1 MAVAAIASSTRY
13 TIGERMSL
21 PRLLL
26 LVNGHAAESGIG
38 NIFLSDLCA
47 SYPPGKLCRF
57 STVRQTPNREAH
69 SWCGRPVEYFKVL
82 VSTVPILSSFTDWNF
97 QHNQEAELVSQ
108 AAHFGRENSVDAV
121 WAVFNST
128 YIIRTALAVANKLD
142 VPLYTTVWDPPEVF
156 RINMHLNQGRYDDI
170 YMIFLRTLGLSTSV
184 SVIGESMAAKYDQEL
199 GIRTIPLAHGYRAA
213 EWTPDKVPFKDDKV
227 RIGFAGSLYAKREW
241 RAFLRAL
248 ESVEWNIAGRPV
260 ELHQIG
266 RRPLRGAPM
275 PEHVIRHGCLSNED
289 TLDRLRDIDIG
300 YLPYWFDGRY
310 KAVASLAFPS
320 KASVYLAAGC
330 RIFYHGPDYGSPT
343 AFLTKYNVGT
353 ACHDLRP
360 AKIVEALDVLI
371 RGGKRDLDYSKE
383 SKRVCSDLLSY
394 EAMLRQFTTFL
405 GGQRDD
411 LIVK

>member
-1 MAVAAIASSTRY
+1 
-13 TIGERMSL
+13 MSL

-26 LVNGHAAESGIG
+26 FVDGLATESGIG
-38 NIFLSDLCA
+38 NIFLSALCD

-57 STVRQTPNREAH
+57 SIARNTPFHEAH
-69 SWCGRPVEYFKVL
+69 LWRGRPVEYFGVL
-82 VSTVPILSSFTDWNF
+82 VSTVPILSSLTDWHF
-97 QHNQEAELVSQ
+97 QRNQEAELAAQ
-108 AAHFGRENSVDAV
+108 AARFGRENSVDAV
-121 WAVFNST
+121 WAVLNST
-128 YIIRTALAVANKLD
+128 YIIRTALAVANKLA

-156 RINMHLNQGRYDDI
+156 GINMHLSQRRYDDI
-170 YMIFLRTLGLSTSV
+170 YKTFLKTLALSTSV
-184 SVIGESMAAKYDQEL
+184 SVIGESMAAKYEQEP

-213 EWTPDKVPFKDDKV
+213 EWTPDKAPFKDGKV

-248 ESVEWNIAGRPV
+248 ESVEWNLAGRPV

-266 RRPLRGAPM
+266 RRPLKGAPM
-275 PEHVIRHGCLSNED
+275 PKHVIRHGCLSSED

-300 YLPYWFDGRY
+300 YLPYWFAKRY

-330 RIFYHGPDYGSPT
+330 RIFYHGPEYGSPT
-343 AFLTKYNVGT
+343 AFLTKYNVGK

-360 AKIVEALDVLI
+360 AKIVDALHSLI
-371 RGGKRDLDYSKE
+371 RNWTQAPDYSKE
-383 SKRVCSDLLSY
+383 SRRVCNDLLSY
-394 EAMLRQFTTFL
+394 EAMLRQFAIFL
-405 GGQRDD
+405 GVQVDD